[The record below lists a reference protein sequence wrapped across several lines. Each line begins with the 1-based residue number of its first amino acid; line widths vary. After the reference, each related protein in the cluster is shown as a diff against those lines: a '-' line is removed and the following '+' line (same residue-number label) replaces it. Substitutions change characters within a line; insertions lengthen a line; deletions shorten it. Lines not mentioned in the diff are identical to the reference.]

1 MNADLSGMC
10 IIEIS
15 GDSCASCHAL
25 IAPLNELAGQFGYK
39 FIRLDAEDDGE
50 VIQRFSIVRVPTVI
64 LAEDGREF
72 ARCTGYQPPEILEY
86 WLESKTEE
94 HKKSQG

>member
-15 GDSCASCHAL
+15 GDSCARCHAL

-86 WLESKTEE
+86 WIESKTEE